1 MIKNQYDLETAAL
14 DIALMALAEAKE
26 YGSDPYEMIHQM
38 VDGHECVIYTYKAA
52 ILCTECNRDNGEAQ
66 LDEIDF
72 KAKSFDDYVTQL
84 AYAILLDEA
93 CKQYGDL

>member
-1 MIKNQYDLETAAL
+1 MINNQYELESKAL
-14 DIALMALAEAKE
+14 EIALMALAESKE
-26 YGSDPYEMIHQM
+26 YGSDPYDMMHQM

-52 ILCTECNRDNGEAQ
+52 ILCNECNRDNGEAQ

-72 KAKSFDDYVTQL
+72 KATSFDDYVTKL

>member
-1 MIKNQYDLETAAL
+1 MINNQYELELAAKEIAMAAL
-14 DIALMALAEAKE
+14 IESKE
-26 YGSDPYEMIHQM
+26 YGADPYEMIHQI

-72 KAKSFDDYVTQL
+72 KAESFDDYVTKL

-93 CKQYGDL
+93 CKQYGEL

>member
-1 MIKNQYDLETAAL
+1 MIKNQYDLESAAL

-26 YGSDPYEMIHQM
+26 YGSDPYEIIHQM

-52 ILCTECNRDNGEAQ
+52 ILCTECNRENGEEQ

-72 KAKSFDDYVTQL
+72 KAKSFNEYVTKL

-93 CKQYGDL
+93 CKQYGEL